1 MYRWC
6 RLRLW
11 NYLLIFTRLLDKNED
26 YNFENLSGTSN
37 LDEVSK
43 VAPSS
48 YFVVNFYV
56 IICNL
61 KAWCFPI
68 D

>member
-1 MYRWC
+1 M
-6 RLRLW
+6 
-11 NYLLIFTRLLDKNED
+11 DKNED

-37 LDEVSK
+37 FDEVSK
-43 VAPSS
+43 VTPSS

>member
-1 MYRWC
+1 M
-6 RLRLW
+6 
-11 NYLLIFTRLLDKNED
+11 DKNED

-43 VAPSS
+43 VIPSS
-48 YFVVNFYV
+48 NFVVNFVSSYV
-56 IICNL
+56 ISR
-61 KAWCFPI
+61 PG

>member
-1 MYRWC
+1 M
-6 RLRLW
+6 
-11 NYLLIFTRLLDKNED
+11 DKNED

-56 IICNL
+56 ITCNL

>member
-1 MYRWC
+1 M
-6 RLRLW
+6 
-11 NYLLIFTRLLDKNED
+11 DKNED

-43 VAPSS
+43 VTPSS

-68 D
+68 DQAVPSNSSTNHKTPEAK